1 MTIKTRKI
9 GSLEVFAIGVG
20 CRGLSGPYGSPP
32 SEIESTKL
40 LNQALDLGYNLFDT
54 AALYGFGDNEKL
66 LGRIL
71 KSRRHE
77 CVLASKCGIFKN
89 SKGQR
94 ELDAR
99 PETLIKTCND
109 SLRRLKTDVID
120 LYYLHRWDQRVPID
134 ESIGALK
141 RLVEAG
147 KIKEIGVSE
156 VSAKLLLEAHR
167 KHSISAIQS
176 EYSLWTRNAEI
187 KVLDT
192 CKSIGSAFVAFSP
205 LGRGFLTGSVRD
217 SSKLAANDLRLTMP
231 RFQDKNLTANL
242 RLLDGY
248 TNIAR
253 ENNCSMAQLGL
264 AWLLAQSDHIIPIPG
279 ATTIQHLEENVGAI
293 NVELSNNALDR
304 LNALINQNT
313 VSGPRYGSNVQRE
326 LDTEEFT

>member
-1 MTIKTRKI
+1 MET
-9 GSLEVFAIGVG
+9 
-20 CRGLSGPYGSPP
+20 
-32 SEIESTKL
+32 TKL

-71 KSRRHE
+71 KNRRHE

-89 SKGQR
+89 SKDQR
-94 ELDAR
+94 ELDGR
-99 PETLIKTCND
+99 PETLIKTCNE

-120 LYYLHRWDQRVPID
+120 LYYLHRWDRRVPID

-141 RLVEAG
+141 ELVEAG

-156 VSAKLLLEAHR
+156 VSAKLLLEAHQ
-167 KHSISAIQS
+167 KHSISALQS

-217 SSKLAANDLRLTMP
+217 SSKLVANDLRLTMP
-231 RFQDKNLTANL
+231 RFQGKNLTANL

-253 ENNCSMAQLGL
+253 ENNCSMAQLSL

-279 ATTIQHLEENVGAI
+279 ATTLQHLEENVGAMKI
-293 NVELSNNALDR
+293 ELSNTTLDR

-313 VSGPRYGSNVQRE
+313 VSGPRYGPNVQQE
-326 LDTEEFT
+326 LNTEEFA